1 MATKEQKRASVEEI
15 KSLLN
20 DFNGLYIA
28 EYTTMNVAQVGVMR
42 KRFRAKNLKIK
53 VFKNKLVQQAM
64 KEIGGYDALFPHL
77 EQPCTYVFVKDDF
90 AEPAKVLQD
99 VIKEI
104 KDKPKFKAAF
114 IDGSL
119 YGPETLEALTT
130 IKTKKDVIG
139 EIVGLLQSPMRNI
152 VSALQAQGSNIA
164 GAIQTI
170 AEKNN

>member
-1 MATKEQKRASVEEI
+1 MATKEQKRVFIDEI
-15 KSLLN
+15 KTLLAAN
-20 DFNGLYIA
+20 NGVYIA
-28 EYTTMNVAQVGVMR
+28 EYTTMSVAQVQTMR
-42 KRFRAKNLKIK
+42 KAFRKNNLKIK

-64 KEIGGYDALFPHL
+64 LEIGGYDLLFPFL
-77 EQPCTYVFVKDDF
+77 EQPCSYIFVKDDF
-90 AEPAKVLQD
+90 AEPAKVLTN

-104 KDKPKFKAAF
+104 KDKPKFRAAF
-114 IDGSL
+114 IDGSV
-119 YGPETLEALTT
+119 YGPESLEALTT

-152 VSALQAQGSNIA
+152 VSALQAQGSTIA